1 MSNPTVDEL
10 VGDYLARLEEAAR
23 DLPAGRRTELL
34 DEIREHIDAG
44 RETGAA
50 SDEAAV
56 RTMLD
61 RLGEPEDIAAAALAE
76 DAGWQPAAAGAPPA
90 PVGVPSPSGTG
101 LELAAVLLLT
111 VGSIIPVVGWAVGV
125 VLLWASRLW
134 RTWEKVLGTL
144 VVPGGPGLFFW
155 FGIVFGVRTCT
166 GSATRDPGA
175 GTILE
180 SRTCTVAG
188 FPAWLGTALLVAALV
203 APLVVGAVLYSRARA
218 RAATEPAVLQ
228 PAPDVPTAGRAEP
241 AARSPWGGSE
251 IASVILLAASTV
263 FAIALFGPA
272 GVVLA
277 LLALIAGLVFV
288 WSSPQWTQREKRIA
302 TVVAAVPPAVA
313 LLGVVAFTMMWRVM

>member
-1 MSNPTVDEL
+1 MSNAAVDEL
-10 VGDYLARLEEAAR
+10 VSDYLARLEQAAR

-44 RETGAA
+44 REAGAA

-61 RLGEPEDIAAAALAE
+61 RLGEPEDIVAAALAE
-76 DAGWQPAAAGAPPA
+76 DAGWQPPAGAAEAPA
-90 PVGVPSPSGTG
+90 GAARRPGTA

-111 VGSIIPVVGWAVGV
+111 VGSLLPLVGWAVGV

-134 RTWEKVLGTL
+134 RASEKVLGTL
-144 VVPGGPGLFFW
+144 VVPGGPGLIFW
-155 FGIVFGVRTCT
+155 FGIVFATRACT
-166 GSATRDPGA
+166 GSATRIPGS
-175 GTILE
+175 GTVLE

-188 FPAWLGTALLVAALV
+188 LPPWLGMSLLVAALV
-203 APLVVGAVLYSRARA
+203 APLLVGALLYLRARA
-218 RAATEPAVLQ
+218 RVAAAPVVRQPMQ
-228 PAPDVPTAGRAEP
+228 PALTPARAETV
-241 AARSPWGGSE
+241 ARSPWGGSE
-251 IASVILLAASTV
+251 IAGVVLLAASTV
-263 FAIALFGPA
+263 FAIALFGRV

-288 WSSPQWTQREKRIA
+288 WSSTQWTQREKRIA
-302 TVVAAVPPAVA
+302 TGVAAVPPAVA

>member
-50 SDEAAV
+50 ADEAAV

-90 PVGVPSPSGTG
+90 PAGV
-101 LELAAVLLLT
+101 
-111 VGSIIPVVGWAVGV
+111 
-125 VLLWASRLW
+125 
-134 RTWEKVLGTL
+134 
-144 VVPGGPGLFFW
+144 
-155 FGIVFGVRTCT
+155 
-166 GSATRDPGA
+166 
-175 GTILE
+175 
-180 SRTCTVAG
+180 
-188 FPAWLGTALLVAALV
+188 
-203 APLVVGAVLYSRARA
+203 
-218 RAATEPAVLQ
+218 RAATEPAVVP

-251 IASVILLAASTV
+251 VVSVILLAASTV